1 MNIVHLV
8 TLGIIGH
15 QIFILAV
22 EVIDQDL
29 ENKPVEKVMPDTLVQ
44 LTMSAEKVLTYW
56 IQLLSF
62 SGNTIVSCC
71 RNACFTYK
79 LN

>member
-1 MNIVHLV
+1 MNIVHSV

-44 LTMSAEKVLTYW
+44 LTMSAEKVLTY
-56 IQLLSF
+56 
-62 SGNTIVSCC
+62 
-71 RNACFTYK
+71 
-79 LN
+79 